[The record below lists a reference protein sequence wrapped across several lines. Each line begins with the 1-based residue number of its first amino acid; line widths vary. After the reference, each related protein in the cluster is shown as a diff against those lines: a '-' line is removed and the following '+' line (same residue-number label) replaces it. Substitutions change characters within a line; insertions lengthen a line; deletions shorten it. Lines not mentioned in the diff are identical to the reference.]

1 MLIFQAENR
10 PKLKELV
17 ALMLPMIGT
26 QLAIMGMAFFDASMS
41 GQAGKVELAGAAIGS
56 NIWAPLH
63 TGFGGILM
71 AAMPISANYLGA
83 GDKAKISRVIR
94 QGLFL
99 AVIFGLLIILS
110 GMFCLP
116 WVLGA
121 MGLENEVYRVAQWYL
136 ISVAIGIIPFFLTI
150 PLRSLVDT
158 LGYTNLSMKLF
169 LLALPINACLNYV
182 FIFGKLGF
190 PRLGGIGA
198 GVATGLTYWLML
210 GLFIYV
216 VSSVEPFKDFKAWGA
231 SRPDKQLLREY
242 MKIGIPMGFS
252 IFLEVT
258 IFCVVAF
265 FMAKYGTQVIAAH
278 QAAMNF
284 SCLIYMIP
292 LSFSMALTITVGIA
306 HGAGQELEAKKFS
319 RLGLELSVLIA
330 AVYLLG
336 ELVFRHVLSGIYSAD
351 PEVRSL
357 IERFILFAM
366 VWQIGDTVGAPCQ
379 GVLRGYKDVNATFWS
394 NVMAFWVICL
404 PVGLLLERY
413 TELGPFSYWTSLV
426 MGVGC
431 SAVFL
436 MGRVHWLQAK
446 LVKAAENNKNVI

>member
-1 MLIFQAENR
+1 MLLLFQKENR
-10 PKLKELV
+10 QSLKEMV
-17 ALMLPMIGT
+17 ALMLPLIGT
-26 QLAIMGMAFFDASMS
+26 QMAIMGMAFFDASMS

-63 TGFGGILM
+63 TGFAGILM
-71 AAMPISANYLGA
+71 AAMPLSANYLGA
-83 GDKAKISRVIR
+83 GDKEKISRVIR
-94 QGLFL
+94 QGLL
-99 AVIFGLLIILS
+99 LGVLFGLLILLGGLVGLS
-110 GMFCLP
+110 L
-116 WVLGA
+116 VLEQ
-121 MGLENEVYRVAQWYL
+121 MGLEPQVYRVAQGYL
-136 ISVAIGIIPFFLTI
+136 IGVALGIIPFFLTT

-169 LLALPINACLNYV
+169 LLALPVNAFLNYI
-182 FIFGKLGF
+182 FIFGKLGL

-210 GLFIYV
+210 GLFVYV
-216 VSSVEPFKDFKAWGA
+216 VSRVEPFRDFRAWGF
-231 SRPDKQLLREY
+231 SPPDKQLLREY

-252 IFLEVT
+252 IFLEVA

-292 LSFSMALTITVGIA
+292 LSFSMALTIMVGVA
-306 HGAGQELEAKKFS
+306 HGAGNEAEGRRLS
-319 RLGLELSVLIA
+319 ILGLELSVLVA
-330 AVYLLG
+330 AFYLLF
-336 ELVFRHVLSGIYSAD
+336 ELLFRHQLSTVYSTE
-351 PEVRSL
+351 PEVCRL
-357 IERFILFAM
+357 IEQFILYAM
-366 VWQIGDTVGAPCQ
+366 VWQLGDTIGAPCQ

-413 TELGPFSYWTSLV
+413 TDLGPFSYWASLV
-426 MGVGC
+426 MGVGF
-431 SAVFL
+431 SATFL
-436 MGRVHWLQAK
+436 MGRVYWLQKK
-446 LVKAAENNKNVI
+446 LLQGN

>member
-1 MLIFQAENR
+1 M
-10 PKLKELV
+10 V
-17 ALMLPMIGT
+17 ALMLPLIGT

-63 TGFGGILM
+63 TGFAGILM
-71 AAMPISANYLGA
+71 AATPLSANYLGA
-83 GDKAKISRVIR
+83 GDKEKISRVIR
-94 QGLFL
+94 QGLL
-99 AVIFGLLIILS
+99 LGVLFGLLVLLS
-110 GMFCLP
+110 GLVGLP
-116 WVLGA
+116 LVLEQ
-121 MGLENEVYRVAQWYL
+121 MGLEPQVYRVAQGYL
-136 ISVAIGIIPFFLTI
+136 IGVALGVIPFFLTT

-169 LLALPINACLNYV
+169 LLALPINAFLNYI
-182 FIFGKLGF
+182 FIFGKLGL

-210 GLFIYV
+210 VLFVYV
-216 VSSVEPFKDFKAWGA
+216 VSRVEPFRDFRAWGF
-231 SRPDKQLLREY
+231 SPPDKQLLREY

-252 IFLEVT
+252 IFLEVA

-292 LSFSMALTITVGIA
+292 LSFSMALTIMVGVA
-306 HGAGQELEAKKFS
+306 HGAGDEAEGQRLS
-319 RLGLELSVLIA
+319 VLGLELSVLVA
-330 AVYLLG
+330 AFYLLF
-336 ELVFRHVLSGIYSAD
+336 ELVFRRQLSAVYSTE
-351 PEVRSL
+351 PEVCRL
-357 IERFILFAM
+357 IEQFILYAM
-366 VWQIGDTVGAPCQ
+366 VWQLGDTIGAPCQ

-413 TELGPFSYWTSLV
+413 TELGPFSYWASLV
-426 MGVGC
+426 MGVGL
-431 SAVFL
+431 SATFL
-436 MGRVHWLQAK
+436 LGRMRWLQRK
-446 LVKAAENNKNVI
+446 LLQGKA